1 MDDESRVIGAFYLLN
16 QLSYELVAPAKN
28 EICGTVSV
36 CNPLGKANQRSDT
49 ITRCFRWIL
58 TRKVF
63 RWMQVV
69 NAQTGTL
76 FRTDKVITQFVLLMT
91 HPEGRPLLALS
102 IHSLSPVE
110 SGILSAIA
118 YSQVVESNYQLLE
131 NLS

>member
-1 MDDESRVIGAFYLLN
+1 
-16 QLSYELVAPAKN
+16 
-28 EICGTVSV
+28 
-36 CNPLGKANQRSDT
+36 
-49 ITRCFRWIL
+49 
-58 TRKVF
+58 
-63 RWMQVV
+63 MQVV